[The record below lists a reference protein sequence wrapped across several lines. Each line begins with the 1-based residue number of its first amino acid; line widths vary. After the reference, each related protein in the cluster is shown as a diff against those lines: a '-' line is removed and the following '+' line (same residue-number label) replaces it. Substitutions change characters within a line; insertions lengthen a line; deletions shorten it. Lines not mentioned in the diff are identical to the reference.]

1 MAIAAKPKRK
11 NTIQHKKRHG
21 NHQKRSDHFTKTY
34 WPYLPL
40 LLIVGVGLFINSLM
54 LTKANVL
61 SYATEM
67 SSSGL
72 VASTNA
78 RRAENGL
85 GALALNAT
93 LSQAAQAK
101 ATDMAARN
109 YWSHNTPDGKEPWV
123 FFNQVGYKYQAA
135 GENLAYGFTTSSDT
149 VVGWMNSPGHRAN
162 ILNNKYTEVGFGFVN
177 SASYQGN
184 GEQTIVVALYGQP
197 ASSNVAAQP
206 APGSPAPSTTPST
219 PSTSQPK
226 QATPAP
232 ADPQPIAAEVD
243 ETSNE
248 ITVSAVVPE
257 QKQVTRV
264 EMATSGAAPWS
275 IFAVSVVIILL
286 LLVFVTR
293 HSLAWHRRFAKGEKF
308 ILKHKV
314 LDVIVVS
321 GIMIGFILTRTVGVI
336 Q

>member
-1 MAIAAKPKRK
+1 MAIATRPKQRK

-21 NHQKRSDHFTKTY
+21 HHQKRNSHFVKTY

-40 LLIVGVGLFINSLM
+40 LFIVGLGMFVNSLM
-54 LTKANVL
+54 LHKTDVL
-61 SYATEM
+61 SYATDM
-67 SSSGL
+67 TQSGL
-72 VASTNA
+72 LSSTNA
-78 RRAENGL
+78 RRAEHGL

-101 ATDMAARN
+101 AADMAARD

-123 FFNQVGYKYQAA
+123 FISQAGYNYIAA
-135 GENLAYGFTTSSDT
+135 GENLAYGFATSNDA
-149 VVGWMNSPGHRAN
+149 VIGWMNSPGHRAN
-162 ILNNKYTEVGFGFVN
+162 ILNTRYTEVGFGIVN

-184 GEQTIVVALYGQP
+184 GEQTIVVALYAQP
-197 ASSNVAAQP
+197 ANNVAA
-206 APGSPAPSTTPST
+206 APSAPSST
-219 PSTSQPK
+219 PSTSTQGNTPS
-226 QATPAP
+226 QAAG
-232 ADPQPIAAEVD
+232 ADTEAAQPIAAERS

-275 IFAVSVVIILL
+275 IFAVSVVIVLL
-286 LLVFVTR
+286 LMVFVTR

-314 LDVIVVS
+314 LDVVIVS
-321 GIMIGFILTRTVGVI
+321 AIMIGFILTRTVGVI